1 MKITTKILKKKNMK
15 NHRKTEMVTS
25 LESRIWIRPPPI
37 KLQCSQHK
45 QKEAILERELQMK
58 QNTTK
63 VERNDNYILQ
73 LFISKNGIRGN

>member
-1 MKITTKILKKKNMK
+1 
-15 NHRKTEMVTS
+15 MVTS
-25 LESRIWIRPPPI
+25 LESRIWIRPRPPPI

-63 VERNDNYILQ
+63 VERQ
-73 LFISKNGIRGN
+73 LHFTIIYFEEWNPWQLTGHLMFREDISSKVGN